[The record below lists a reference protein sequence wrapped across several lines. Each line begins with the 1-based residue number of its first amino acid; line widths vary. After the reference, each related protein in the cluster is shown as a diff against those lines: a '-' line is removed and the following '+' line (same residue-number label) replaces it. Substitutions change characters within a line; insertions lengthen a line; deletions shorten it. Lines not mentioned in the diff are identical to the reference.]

1 MSTQNERSFTNLSDD
16 KDASDVLSFFANLV
30 DQKTN
35 NENSIYSGKIS
46 PITDEDN
53 DKLFETFQSCFNKSS
68 ISSITISENIHNQI
82 KFIIAAL
89 KNDANLLQYLPIPL
103 KENKDICNVAVQQ
116 NGLSLQY
123 AFTELKNDIDIV
135 KAAVKQNGLSLQ
147 YASTELKDNYDIV
160 LAAIMQN
167 GLSLQY
173 ASTRLKDNYDIV
185 LAAIMQNGLSL
196 QYASDI
202 FFKDRYNNMQLY
214 QSAINSITAIITE
227 NTEDISIK
235 MRTNLDESKMTI
247 ILEFIINIIKK
258 SFDKLRDICTKI
270 SPNITTDVDNHIYEF
285 LTVINDRIK
294 KNNILEI
301 EKDFEIIFVTAFI
314 NMINFNNIWSTETT
328 TSNDSGQLSPKK
340 RKIES
345 TVTTTSNK
353 SD

>member
-147 YASTELKDNYDIV
+147 YASTE
-160 LAAIMQN
+160 
-167 GLSLQY
+167 
-173 ASTRLKDNYDIV
+173 LKDNYDIV